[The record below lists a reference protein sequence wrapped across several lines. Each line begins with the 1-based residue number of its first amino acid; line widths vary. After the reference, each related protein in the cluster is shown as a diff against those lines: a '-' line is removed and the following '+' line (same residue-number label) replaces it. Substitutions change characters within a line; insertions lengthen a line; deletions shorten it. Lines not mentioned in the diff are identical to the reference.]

1 MYADE
6 ERTIELP
13 QMGYIGFWKRV
24 IATLIDSLIV
34 AIITFP
40 LLTLIYGMAYWE
52 KESTYSGPADFILS
66 TLFPVVAVLL
76 FWTKK
81 QATPGKMAISAKIV
95 DAKTGGAP
103 STKQCIGRYFAYI
116 LSSLVFGLGFLWVA
130 FDPKKQAWHDKLAGT
145 AVVKVSRSPKA

>member
-13 QMGYIGFWKRV
+13 QVEYVGFWKRV

-52 KESTYSGPADFILS
+52 NDSIYNGPADFILS

-76 FWTKK
+76 FWIRKRLPP
-81 QATPGKMAISAKIV
+81 ARWLYP
-95 DAKTGGAP
+95 
-103 STKQCIGRYFAYI
+103 
-116 LSSLVFGLGFLWVA
+116 
-130 FDPKKQAWHDKLAGT
+130 PK
-145 AVVKVSRSPKA
+145 S